1 MNGKNIKQEIFSAV
15 SLCGYPPNVIDSL
28 IELIT
33 QIMNYP
39 YVKSTPQYKIKTIN
53 QEKIIAVRCPLEIP
67 FNKKVYEIP
76 IVIFFSKF
84 IPLEPPK
91 ILLEVSKGT
100 AINPK
105 AKDVDISSR
114 KIVTPSLLS
123 WNQSSNII
131 AILNEIKASFSK
143 VFPIYKVKKSLLKDD
158 CDSRPTLNTINNNM
172 NDRIHT
178 NININNNAIFNF
190 VNNNNNN
197 NNYTT
202 PNNDPFANI
211 ASIFTENFLNNKT
224 NTGFNITYNN
234 NGIQNINNNDNFTNI
249 KTQNNQN
256 MNNNN
261 NINNYNTNNYN
272 NYMNLKMF
280 NNQNIN
286 NMNRPSL
293 NNNNLNPFN
302 VNQLYE
308 KDNIIKD
315 ILIESVFD
323 KISSKL
329 ISEYKKLNQ
338 QNKTLNNYKN
348 QYKNESEKIEKY
360 VAKKQEISNECT
372 KHLYYLNN
380 EIKKCKDYINKK
392 KENKITDQNCLDFV
406 KVENPRALQAIAQE
420 INNEELIIMIKKGF
434 EKKKI
439 TLQEAISS
447 TRDAARELFIS
458 KYIREKG
465 LKNIGKY

>member
-1 MNGKNIKQEIFSAV
+1 
-15 SLCGYPPNVIDSL
+15 
-28 IELIT
+28 
-33 QIMNYP
+33 
-39 YVKSTPQYKIKTIN
+39 
-53 QEKIIAVRCPLEIP
+53 
-67 FNKKVYEIP
+67 
-76 IVIFFSKF
+76 
-84 IPLEPPK
+84 
-91 ILLEVSKGT
+91 
-100 AINPK
+100 
-105 AKDVDISSR
+105 
-114 KIVTPSLLS
+114 
-123 WNQSSNII
+123 
-131 AILNEIKASFSK
+131 
-143 VFPIYKVKKSLLKDD
+143 
-158 CDSRPTLNTINNNM
+158 
-172 NDRIHT
+172 
-178 NININNNAIFNF
+178 
-190 VNNNNNN
+190 
-197 NNYTT
+197 
-202 PNNDPFANI
+202 
-211 ASIFTENFLNNKT
+211 
-224 NTGFNITYNN
+224 
-234 NGIQNINNNDNFTNI
+234 
-249 KTQNNQN
+249 
-256 MNNNN
+256 
-261 NINNYNTNNYN
+261 
-272 NYMNLKMF
+272 MNLKMF
-280 NNQNIN
+280 SNQNIN
-286 NMNRPSL
+286 NMNLPSL